1 MHKGGR
7 PQDKNGRRN
16 GEGIREE
23 KELSPSGKKIRS
35 WAQDITEEIRKAE
48 TFPSRKRT
56 KNDKRE
62 QE

>member
-23 KELSPSGKKIRS
+23 KELSPSGKKIWS
-35 WAQDITEEIRKAE
+35 LAQESTEQTPKPE
-48 TFPSRKRT
+48 TFSSRKR
-56 KNDKRE
+56 KQKRE